1 MQIFQIL
8 FDVVAPVFLVA
19 LVGYLWARSGNK
31 LDSTFVALL
40 VNTVATP
47 CLILDTL
54 MRTGVSVAALSV
66 MASAAIATTVITL
79 AVGWLV
85 LKAMNEPVRTYL
97 PALTWSNAGNMGL
110 PMTLF
115 AFGEQGL
122 SLSIAFFTL
131 SSLSNYTLG
140 QGIAAGGI
148 SFREVIRMPV
158 VYAIAL
164 AMVLIFW
171 GLHLPLFAGR
181 AVQLLGGIA
190 VPLMLMSLG
199 YSLASLRMTSLRT
212 SVVLALVRLLGGFAI
227 GWGVAWLFGLE
238 GVARGVVV
246 IQSAMPAAVLNYLF
260 AARYGNNPQDVAG
273 LVVVSTTLA
282 MFLLP
287 VFLWTVM

>member
-54 MRTGVSVAALSV
+54 MRTGVSVTALSV
-66 MASAAIATTVITL
+66 MAGAAAATTAITL
-79 AVGWLV
+79 AVGWIV

-131 SSLSNYTLG
+131 SSLSNYTIG

-227 GWGVAWLFGLE
+227 GWAVAWLFGLD

-282 MFLLP
+282 MVLLP